1 MKELLN
7 ETMTRGAHE
16 LDMAR
21 MERANRRQWI
31 VILLLIVL
39 LVGSNAGW
47 LYYEAQFTDEVTTV
61 TQDLDTGDGD
71 AVVSGTGDIN
81 YGTDKADGNNKE
93 TNP

>member
-7 ETMTRGAHE
+7 EPMTRGAHE

-39 LVGSNAGW
+39 LVGTNAGW
-47 LYYEAQFTDEVTTV
+47 LYYESTFTDEITTV
-61 TQDLDTGDGD
+61 TQDLETGDGD

-81 YGTDKADGNNKE
+81 YGTDKANSNNKE
-93 TNP
+93 ANP